1 LVMRM
6 QVKPQMSFRELLQQV
21 RQTALGAYQHQDV
34 PFERLVEQLSPQR
47 SLNQT
52 PLFQVS
58 FSFQNA
64 PSESQR
70 LRGLEIRPVHRH
82 DLHVHF
88 DLEVHIWEREG
99 GLEITWL
106 YNQDLFDRWRIQQMA
121 DHYTTFVSRAMVS
134 ADDEIRRIPLL
145 RADER
150 RQVLEDWNGGTR
162 PIIPATVPELFEVQA
177 DRRPNALAIIHGDRQ
192 LSYRA
197 VNEQANQLAHR
208 LRIENV
214 GPETL
219 VGIALPRS
227 MEMIFAV
234 LGVLK
239 AGAAYLPLDPTW
251 PTERLKFIIRDAQP
265 KLVITTT
272 QLLSLLPQ
280 DLRCLVLDAGE
291 IVEQLSRE
299 SGNNLS
305 GIQRNP
311 QNLAYVIFTSGS
323 TGAPKGVLST
333 ASGISS
339 LVAAQR
345 ERFRLAANS
354 RVLSFASLSFDASVS
369 EIFVTLCSGATLV
382 VINAEERSGEALR
395 SAIIRQQVTHATL
408 PPASLSSLETSKDF
422 PLANL
427 IVAGESISAD
437 LVRRWSADRRL
448 INAYGPTESTVCA
461 TISDDLVGDMT
472 PIGRPIGN
480 THIYVLDASLE
491 LVPVGVAGELYIAGV
506 ALARGYLNRPGVTAE
521 RFVAD
526 PYGRA
531 GTRMYRTG
539 DLVRWLPDG
548 NLEFLGRVDQQVKIR
563 GFRVELGEIEAALLE
578 EEEVKQA
585 LVVMRKETTGE
596 KRLVGYVVARSGRNV
611 RPQVLR
617 AQLEQ
622 RLPEYMV
629 PAAIVVLDKF
639 PLTANGKL
647 DRNALPAPDFV
658 AKSAYRAP
666 QTSEAE
672 ILCALFAEV
681 LGVERVGLDDNFFD
695 LGGHSLMA
703 VSLASRVRAVLGSE
717 LPIDV
722 LFEFPNVGQLSLWFV
737 EERHREG
744 EQSSILRRYRCCG

>member
-1 LVMRM
+1 M
-6 QVKPQMSFRELLQQV
+6 
-21 RQTALGAYQHQDV
+21 
-34 PFERLVEQLSPQR
+34 
-47 SLNQT
+47 
-52 PLFQVS
+52 
-58 FSFQNA
+58 
-64 PSESQR
+64 
-70 LRGLEIRPVHRH
+70 
-82 DLHVHF
+82 
-88 DLEVHIWEREG
+88 
-99 GLEITWL
+99 WL

-121 DHYTTFVSRAMVS
+121 DHYATFVSRAMVS
-134 ADDEIRRIPLL
+134 ADGEIRRIPLL
-145 RADER
+145 SADER

-162 PIIPATVPELFEVQA
+162 PIIPATVPELFEAQA

-192 LSYRA
+192 LSYRE
-197 VNEQANQLAHR
+197 VNEHANQLAHR

-239 AGAAYLPLDPTW
+239 AGAPYLPLDPTW
-251 PTERLKFIIRDAQP
+251 PAERLKFIIRDAQP

-280 DLRCLVLDAGE
+280 DLRCLALDAEEMG
-291 IVEQLSRE
+291 EQLSRE

-333 ASGISS
+333 STGISS

-345 ERFRLAANS
+345 ERFRLAPYS
-354 RVLSFASLSFDASVS
+354 RVLLFASLSFDASVS

-382 VINAEERSGEALR
+382 VISSEERSGEALR
-395 SAIIRQQVTHATL
+395 SAIIHQQVTHATL
-408 PPASLSSLETSKDF
+408 PPASLSALETSEDF
-422 PLANL
+422 LLTNL
-427 IVAGESISAD
+427 IVAGESLSAD

-461 TISDDLVGDMT
+461 TISDPLVGDMA
-472 PIGRPIGN
+472 PIGRPISN
-480 THIYVLDASLE
+480 TQIYVLDASLE
-491 LVPVGVAGELYIAGV
+491 LVPVGVAGELYIAGA
-506 ALARGYLNRPGVTAE
+506 ALARGYLNRPGMTAE
-521 RFVAD
+521 RFVAN

-563 GFRVELGEIEAALLE
+563 GFRVELGEIETALLE
-578 EEEVKQA
+578 EEEVEQA
-585 LVVMRKETTGE
+585 LVVMRKEITGE
-596 KRLVGYVVARSGRNV
+596 KRLVGYVVARSARNV

-622 RLPEYMV
+622 RLPEYML

-647 DRNALPAPDFV
+647 DRKALPAPDFI
-658 AKSAYRAP
+658 AKGAYRAP
-666 QTSEAE
+666 QTSQEK

-681 LGVERVGLDDNFFD
+681 LGVERVGLDDSFFD

-722 LFEFPNVGQLSLWFV
+722 LFEHPNAGQLSSWFV
-737 EERHREG
+737 EERHR
-744 EQSSILRRYRCCG
+744 SNAS